1 MQDEPCWT
9 KDGLLVLSD
18 KVATNQEV
26 KEVAVLPNA
35 SEIET
40 RPSAGGFE
48 GGDVVA

>member
-1 MQDEPCWT
+1 LQDEPCWT

-35 SEIET
+35 GEIET